1 MNRRYLILDCN
12 YLAHRAKHVFGDLS
26 YEGSMTGVIYGFLK
40 DLLILSERFNTQRFI
55 FCWDSKSS
63 KREKIYPLYKANRKA
78 IEYTKEETA
87 FNNEFR
93 KQILLLRTRYLP
105 TIGFRNIF
113 YQEGYESDD
122 IIAAIAKGIIPKL
135 EEAVIITADG
145 DLFQCIRSNVWM
157 YNPATR
163 TETKLKDFRKTTGL
177 RPKDWAKVKAI
188 AGCATDNVKGIVGIG
203 PLSAIAYLSKEL
215 KHSSKKYQSIKAGW
229 KDIVLRNRV
238 LVELPF
244 KGTKTPKLVQDNI
257 SQKGWNIVT
266 KKLGM
271 KSIRFRMR
279 KD

>member
-26 YEGSMTGVIYGFLK
+26 HEGSMTGVIYGFLK

-63 KREKIYPLYKANRKA
+63 KREKIYPLYKANRTA
-78 IEYTKEETA
+78 IEYTKEEQEFYKA
-87 FNNEFR
+87 FQN
-93 KQILLLRTRYLP
+93 QMYLLRTEYLP
-105 TIGFRNIF
+105 TIGFKNIF
-113 YQEGYESDD
+113 YQEGYEADD
-122 IIAAIAKGIIPKL
+122 IMAAIVKDIIPKL
-135 EEAVIITADG
+135 EEAVIVTADQ
-145 DLFQCIRSNVWM
+145 DLFQCLRSNISI
-157 YNPATR
+157 YNAATHEEL
-163 TETKLKDFRKTTGL
+163 TL
-177 RPKDWAKVKAI
+177 RRFKKAYHIKPKQWAKVKAI
-188 AGCATDNVKGIVGIG
+188 AGCTTDNVKGIVGVGEIT
-203 PLSAIAYLSKEL
+203 AIKYLRDRLKE
-215 KHSSKKYQSIKAGW
+215 STKKYKDIQIGW
-229 KDIVLRNRV
+229 KSIVLRNRA

-244 KGTKTPKLVQDNI
+244 KGTKTPKLVQDSI